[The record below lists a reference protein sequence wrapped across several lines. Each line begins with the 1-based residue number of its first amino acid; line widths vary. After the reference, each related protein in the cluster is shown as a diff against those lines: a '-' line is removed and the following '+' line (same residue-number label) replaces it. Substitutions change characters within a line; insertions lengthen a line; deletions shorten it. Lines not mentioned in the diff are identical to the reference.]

1 MKGETYR
8 NLTAELH
15 SLDRKIEREHA
26 RERSNVLQRI
36 RELMTAWDIQSN
48 ELRRYRRGTYNTKPV
63 VPKYRDPVSGK
74 TWSGRGHAPAWIV
87 GKDRTAFLIDKPPP
101 EQTDD

>member
-8 NLTAELH
+8 QLTAELLL
-15 SLDRKIEREHA
+15 LDRKIERELI
-26 RERSNVLQRI
+26 RERSDALQRI
-36 RELMTAWDIQSN
+36 RELMTAWDINSN
-48 ELRRYRRGTYNTKPV
+48 ELRRYRRGTYHTKPV

-87 GKDRTAFLIDKPPP
+87 GKDRDAFLIDPPP
-101 EQTDD
+101 DDAGG